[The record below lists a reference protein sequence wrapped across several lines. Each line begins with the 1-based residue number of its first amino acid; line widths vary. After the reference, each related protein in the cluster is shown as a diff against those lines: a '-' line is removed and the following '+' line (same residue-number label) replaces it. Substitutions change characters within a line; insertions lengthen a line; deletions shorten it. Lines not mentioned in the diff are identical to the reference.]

1 MLERIEQARIERHM
15 TVKQLST
22 ISGVPEATYSNI
34 IKGRSANPSF
44 QTVQALALALGL
56 SLDDAVAAASASTPP
71 EIIDTIQRNNNTPAT
86 TQEVDNALGVL
97 MRLMEDNNKSYQ
109 AAIKSRN
116 DEFER
121 ALLSKDA
128 QFERERAELLAAL
141 HTKDKWIRILFA
153 ACASLC
159 LFICFMLLL
168 DIMHHDVGWIRSAF
182 SDLFTWRIGLA

>member
-56 SLDDAVAAASASTPP
+56 SLDDAVAAASANTPP
-71 EIIDTIQRNNNTPAT
+71 EIIDTIQKNNNTPAT

-128 QFERERAELLAAL
+128 QFERERAELLTAL
-141 HTKDKWIRILFA
+141 HTKDKWIRGLFA
-153 ACASLC
+153 VCALLC
-159 LFICFMLLL
+159 FFMCLMLFL
-168 DIMHHDVGWIRSAF
+168 DLQRHDAEFLNTVF
-182 SDLFTWRIGLA
+182 SGLSVFDLA